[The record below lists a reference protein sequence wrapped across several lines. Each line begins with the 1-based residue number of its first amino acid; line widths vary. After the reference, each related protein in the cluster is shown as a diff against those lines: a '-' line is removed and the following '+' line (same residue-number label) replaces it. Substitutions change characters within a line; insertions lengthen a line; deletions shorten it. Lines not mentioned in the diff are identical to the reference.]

1 MMPSQATRNLATRYT
16 VLYTEMK
23 KECDLLDKPFCN
35 FLTGGGSPSR
45 FKLAAKEYVLSR
57 ASNSQPANAETYKN
71 TKVDWKGVK
80 IWSKC
85 SKMFEKQLICLLNS
99 TLLPDD
105 SHLVAFDT
113 WKNSLM
119 LLLSN

>member
-57 ASNSQPANAETYKN
+57 ASNSQPANVHWMISHHDLLCFCALGI
-71 TKVDWKGVK
+71 VIGA
-80 IWSKC
+80 SK
-85 SKMFEKQLICLLNS
+85 
-99 TLLPDD
+99 
-105 SHLVAFDT
+105 
-113 WKNSLM
+113 
-119 LLLSN
+119 